1 MTKAHTIFHDTGEIA
16 LLLDSVGDGILI
28 VDARGIIEATNTAAT
43 ELLQQSE
50 TKLIGAHILS
60 PLGATDEHGHII
72 TKKNAALLSSI
83 RHGKKV
89 TNAIRQFTKHT
100 GEKFWASITT
110 TPILKENKVVGGI
123 IIFRDITKQKLD
135 EEHETEFAH
144 VASHQ
149 LRTPLGNIQWAIE
162 YFLSGSIG
170 KLNKKQTDYLQT
182 IYQQLKDMNRLVN
195 DLLSISRIQNNKVKP
210 LTQSIDVKKVIK
222 KVIDDVDFYAR
233 ASNVAINITDKAKT
247 PKVKADLQQFRT
259 VMQNLL
265 ENAIRYSFPHTTIHI
280 TITKEKKQITI
291 GVTNSGI
298 GIGPKD
304 KEYIFAKFFRTKEA
318 IDKIGDGTGL
328 GLYITKSLT
337 ELNKGTIWFESEV
350 NKTTTFYTRF
360 NQS

>member
-1 MTKAHTIFHDTGEIA
+1 MDHQTIFQERKDIH
-16 LLLDSVGDGILI
+16 LLLNSVGDGIFV
-28 VDARGIIEATNTAAT
+28 VDQHGHIDMVNQAAID
-43 ELLQQSE
+43 LLQTSE
-50 TKLIGAHILS
+50 EALIDQDCLK
-60 PLGATDEHGHII
+60 PLGATDEQGHII

-83 RHGKKV
+83 RNGKKTV
-89 TNAIRQFTKHT
+89 NAIRQFTKHT

-110 TPILKENKVVGGI
+110 TPILKDKQVIGGVI
-123 IIFRDITKQKLD
+123 VFRDITKQKLN

-210 LTQSIDVKKVIK
+210 LTQPIDVKKVTK
-222 KVIDDVDFYAR
+222 KVIADVDFYAR
-233 ASNVAINITDKAKT
+233 ASNVEIKLTDKAKT
-247 PKVKADLQQFRT
+247 PKIKADLQQFRT
-259 VMQNLL
+259 VIQNLI
-265 ENAIRYSFPHTTIHI
+265 ENAIRYSFPHTTVHI
-280 TITKEKKQITI
+280 VITKEKKKVTI
-291 GVTNSGI
+291 SVTNSGI

-304 KEYIFAKFFRTKEA
+304 REYIFAKFFRTKEA

-337 ELNKGTIWFESEV
+337 ELNKGEIWFESEV

-360 NQS
+360 IEG

>member
-1 MTKAHTIFHDTGEIA
+1 MNHQTIFQDKGDLK

-28 VDARGIIEATNTAAT
+28 VDAHGHIETANDAAT
-43 ELLQQSE
+43 ELLQITEES
-50 TKLIGAHILS
+50 LIGQDCLV

-110 TPILKENKVVGGI
+110 TPILKDKKVVGGI
-123 IIFRDITKQKLD
+123 IVFRDITKQKLD

-210 LTQSIDVKKVIK
+210 LTQAIDAKKVIK
-222 KVIDDVDFYAR
+222 KVIADVDFYAR
-233 ASNVAINITDKAKT
+233 ASNVTIKITDKAKS

-259 VMQNLL
+259 VIQNLV
-265 ENAIRYSFPHTTIHI
+265 ENAIRYSFPQSTIHI
-280 TITKEKKQITI
+280 TLTKEKKQITI
-291 GVTNSGI
+291 AVTNSGI
-298 GIGPKD
+298 GIGLKD

-360 NQS
+360 NQG